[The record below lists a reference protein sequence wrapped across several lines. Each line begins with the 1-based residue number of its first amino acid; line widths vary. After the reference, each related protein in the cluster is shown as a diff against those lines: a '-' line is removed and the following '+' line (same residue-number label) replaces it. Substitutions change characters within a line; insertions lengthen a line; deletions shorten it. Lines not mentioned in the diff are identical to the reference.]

1 MLDNDKQ
8 EGENVEPGQG
18 GNKMLGAHV
27 LDRDGQEGLPEKGL
41 LNPCNSPF
49 NREEI

>member
-1 MLDNDKQ
+1 M
-8 EGENVEPGQG
+8 EHGQG

-27 LDRDGQEGLPEKGL
+27 LDRDGQEGLTEKGL
-41 LNPCNSPF
+41 LNSYKSPL